1 MIIDFHI
8 HMFLPQYT
16 TNVGKGPGPG
26 GPKGPASGGAKPPM
40 DMSVEG
46 IKKRLTEMGIS
57 HAVVQHIAPQAGE
70 SKPVNQYARE
80 LAKDKDNFY
89 LQFGAFHPTD
99 SPDDLKELKESGVF
113 YGIKL
118 HPYIQKFEIDDP
130 KMYPAYEMLSS
141 LKMPVLFHTGC
152 DPFNDKLKNA
162 FPEKIVKV
170 HKDFPELTII
180 GAHLGALNMYD
191 EAEKYIVGTDLYID
205 ISDTV
210 KFCDIKQYERI
221 MKKHDP
227 DKILFASDCP
237 MGNPQ
242 EELDFLNRLNLGS
255 DVMDKILY
263 KNAQRLLGI

>member
-16 TNVGKGPGPG
+16 SNVGKPPEAEG
-26 GPKGPASGGAKPPM
+26 KKPPI
-40 DMSVEG
+40 DNSVEG
-46 IKKRLTEMGIS
+46 IKKRLTKLGIS
-57 HAVVQHIAPQAGE
+57 HAVVQHIAPRAGE

-80 LAKDKDNFY
+80 LAKDRDGFF
-89 LQFGAFHPTD
+89 LQFGAFHPDD
-99 SPDDLKELKESGVF
+99 SPEDLKELKESGVF

-118 HPYIQKFEIDDP
+118 HPYIQKFEIDDK

-162 FPEKIVKV
+162 FPEKIATI
-170 HKDFPELTII
+170 HKEFPDLIII

-191 EAEKYIVGTDLYID
+191 EAEKCIIGTDIYID
-205 ISDTV
+205 VSDSV
-210 KFCDIKQYERI
+210 KFCGIKQYERI
-221 MKKHDP
+221 LKKHDP

-237 MGNPQ
+237 MGDPQ
-242 EELDFLNRLNLGS
+242 EELAFLERINLGS
-255 DVMDKILY
+255 DFMEKILY
-263 KNAQRLLGI
+263 KNAARLLDI